1 MHTHTHV
8 SICICCDI
16 LHNIL
21 HTHRE
26 GNTTTITIYNCRR
39 SLLDEI
45 FFFLSFLVGV
55 VVGGTD
61 SVSAFLLLLL
71 LTERF
76 STVRH
81 KVSIRTEKMSA
92 TFGSKNTS
100 TTLCA
105 KSAA

>member
-1 MHTHTHV
+1 MR
-8 SICICCDI
+8 D
-16 LHNIL
+16 
-21 HTHRE
+21 
-26 GNTTTITIYNCRR
+26 
-39 SLLDEI
+39 